1 MKPDEVATFYLAVM
15 DMDSRNRELSKMGA
29 KLWAQI
35 LKDVPFR
42 ESEALLLELYSTH
55 RMSVLQ
61 PGDVVEAWD
70 AIKSER
76 RRLVERINSID
87 RYMLI
92 EDDPTV
98 IAEKEALREELVA
111 QLPVHVVEYANV
123 GQRQLEPPPKYPKK
137 EREVQVLELGSHLK
151 SV

>member
-1 MKPDEVATFYLAVM
+1 MKPDEVAIFYLAVM

-42 ESEALLLELYSTH
+42 ESEAILLELYSVH

-61 PGDVVEAWD
+61 PGDVVEAWE
-70 AIKSER
+70 AVKAER
-76 RRLVERINSID
+76 RKVVERIHSID

-92 EDDPTV
+92 EDDPGV

-111 QLPVHVVEYANV
+111 QLPAHVVDYANV
-123 GQRQLEPPPKYPKK
+123 RNRQLEPPPKYPKK
-137 EREVQVLELGSHLK
+137 ERVAQALEFGSRLK
-151 SV
+151 GV